1 MNRHRMPCVCA
12 ALFGVLLAGGPARAG
27 DDLAAKVDA
36 LVTAPEYKHARWGL
50 LVVDTQTGQTVYA
63 RNPDTLFSPAS
74 VTKLFSCSAAW
85 VDLGPGHKFETP
97 VYRRGELDDGRL
109 RGDLILVASGDLTL
123 GGRTDPSGRLAF
135 RDHDH
140 IYAGWLSTKAALT
153 DTDPL
158 SGLRELARQ
167 VKAAGVRRVDG
178 DVLVDDRLF
187 ARARGSGSGPD
198 VLSPVLV
205 NDNLVDLTVTP
216 AARAGEFARV
226 ETRPATDYIQF
237 DARVETVSDGKPRVE
252 VERVAPCR
260 YTVRGRVPA
269 GGKPVVRIAPVEDP
283 AAFARALFIE
293 CLRREGVDVKA
304 SPFRAPAAE
313 LPERDGY
320 GRLTRVALFTSPPLS
335 EAVKVTLKVSHN
347 LYASTLP
354 LLLAAKQGKRTL
366 ADGMRRQ
373 GRVIAELGADVD
385 AVSFEGGAGGGNADR
400 ATPRATV
407 GLLRAMAKRPD
418 SAAFR
423 AALPVLGV
431 DGTLVDAA
439 GADSPVRGKVQA
451 KTGTY
456 GDADLMNDR
465 TLLRSKALAGY
476 LTTAGG
482 RTLAFAFFV
491 NDVSLPRGV
500 EPDREGKALG
510 RLCEIVYRNAP

>member
-1 MNRHRMPCVCA
+1 MNRHPTLRPLAVLA
-12 ALFGVLLAGGPARAG
+12 VLLAAGTPGRAG
-27 DDLAAKVDA
+27 DGLAAKIDA

-50 LVVDTQTGQTVYA
+50 LVVDAQTGETLYA

-74 VTKLFSCSAAW
+74 VTKLFSCGAAW
-85 VDLGPGHKFETP
+85 VDLGAGHKFETP

-123 GGRTDPSGRLAF
+123 GGRTDPAGRLAF

-158 SGLRELARQ
+158 SGLKELARQ

-178 DVLVDDRLF
+178 DVLIDDRLF

-198 VLSPVLV
+198 FLSPVVV

-216 AARAGEFARV
+216 AAGAGEFARV
-226 ETRPATDYIQF
+226 ETRPATDFVQF
-237 DARVETVSDGKPRVE
+237 DARVETVSGGKPRVE
-252 VERVAPCR
+252 VELVAPWR
-260 YTVRGRVPA
+260 YAVRGRVPA
-269 GGKPVVRIAPVEDP
+269 GGKPLVRIAPVEDP
-283 AAFARALFIE
+283 ALFARALFVE

-304 SPFRAPAAE
+304 SPFRVPAAA
-313 LPERDGY
+313 LPEHDGY
-320 GRLTRVALFTSPPLS
+320 ARLPRVASFTSPPLS

-373 GRVIAELGADVD
+373 GRVLADLGVEVG
-385 AVSFEGGAGGGNADR
+385 AVSFEGGAGGGDADR

-407 GLLRAMAKRPD
+407 GLLRAMAGRPD
-418 SAAFR
+418 AAAFR

-431 DGTLVDAA
+431 DGTLADVVP
-439 GADSPVRGKVQA
+439 ADSPARGKVQA

-456 GDADLMNDR
+456 GDSDLLNDR
-465 TLLRSKALAGY
+465 MLLRSKALAGY

-491 NDVSLPRGV
+491 NDLPLPKGV

-510 RLCEIVYRNAP
+510 RLCETVYRLAP